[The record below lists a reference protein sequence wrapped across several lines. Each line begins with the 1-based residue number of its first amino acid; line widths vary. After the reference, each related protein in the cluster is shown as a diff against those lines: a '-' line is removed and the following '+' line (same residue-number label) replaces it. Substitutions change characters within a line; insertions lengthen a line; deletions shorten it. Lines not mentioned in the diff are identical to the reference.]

1 MWHPLPINL
10 APPHHGGE
18 QTEMQAMQHEQ
29 SGLPD
34 TSYEETPLLSGFI
47 HPDEKA
53 MIKAGWDEIKKVYP
67 DANEAKL
74 GPIKLGKERGNQTS
88 LVGKPGNKEY
98 RIFQKDGKTLQGIQ
112 LKSSLLK
119 PVPKSA

>member
-1 MWHPLPINL
+1 
-10 APPHHGGE
+10 
-18 QTEMQAMQHEQ
+18 MQHEQ

-74 GPIKLGKERGNQTS
+74 GPIKLRKERGNQTS